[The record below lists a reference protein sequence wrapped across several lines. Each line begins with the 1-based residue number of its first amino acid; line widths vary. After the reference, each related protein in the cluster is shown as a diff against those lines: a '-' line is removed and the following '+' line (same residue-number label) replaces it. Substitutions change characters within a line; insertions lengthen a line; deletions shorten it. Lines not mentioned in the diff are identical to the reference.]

1 MTNAIQN
8 FKEISK
14 ELYATA
20 QTDKA
25 RAFCEKITK
34 QIEAKGEEWIISHE
48 TELGIHYSVAEQKVS
63 APVAENR
70 TWFLSQWQKALW

>member
-1 MTNAIQN
+1 MTNSIQN
-8 FKEISK
+8 FKEISQ

-34 QIEAKGEEWIISHE
+34 QIEAKGDAWIIEHE
-48 TELGIHYSVAEQKVS
+48 KELGITFSVSEQKS
-63 APVAENR
+63 APVADNR
-70 TWFLSQWQKALW
+70 TWFLSQWQKAMW